1 VLQKFYI
8 VYKPSY
14 PFAVLPRHYQKAI
27 MLGTARFCLGE
38 LLPFRII
45 TLSHNQFQV
54 SFIIQQVCF
63 FPGWLVRLYT
73 FIICLMHLSVLLV
86 YPNKSLAYIGPKLT

>member
-1 VLQKFYI
+1 MLQKFYI

-45 TLSHNQFQV
+45 TLSHNQFKV

-73 FIICLMHLSVLLV
+73 FIMFDAFIGLV
-86 YPNKSLAYIGPKLT
+86 NLPE